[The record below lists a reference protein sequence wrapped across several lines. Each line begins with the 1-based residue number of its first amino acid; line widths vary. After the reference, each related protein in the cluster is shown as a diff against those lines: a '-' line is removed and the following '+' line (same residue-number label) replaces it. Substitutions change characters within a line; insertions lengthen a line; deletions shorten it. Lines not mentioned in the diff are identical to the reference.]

1 MFLPFLGQTSLTGMS
16 FFLFIV
22 SADSTRVSNPSS
34 EGGYPEGVYVL
45 CFAQLPFLIATL
57 KVLPLLLFL
66 QIWNAVRKPEVYK
79 EAALSEFFNVSA

>member
-1 MFLPFLGQTSLTGMS
+1 M
-16 FFLFIV
+16 
-22 SADSTRVSNPSS
+22 
-34 EGGYPEGVYVL
+34 
-45 CFAQLPFLIATL
+45 FAQLPFLIATL